1 MIAEGLRSRTRELL
15 FPGAQVDE
23 LGYFVAYATI
33 PRTADDDKQWRMHLA
48 GRGRVVHLRP
58 DDVGSTRAMLSLKSD
73 VRGLQGYR
81 ARPPSRLG
89 GPVCWKVRISS
100 HVRVRIEVCQ
110 CARAWASSSES
121 PCWRPSMIDQN
132 REHFMGSLAGHCR
145 PCSSAVRA
153 TSIRCCCSDNSANL

>member
-33 PRTADDDKQWRMHLA
+33 PRTADDDQQWRMHLA

-89 GPVCWKVRISS
+89 GPVCWKVRIRLMFAFGSRS
-100 HVRVRIEVCQ
+100 VSALARGLLPVR
-110 CARAWASSSES
+110 ARAGA
-121 PCWRPSMIDQN
+121 R
-132 REHFMGSLAGHCR
+132 R
-145 PCSSAVRA
+145 
-153 TSIRCCCSDNSANL
+153 